1 VSIFVEMFALHIVT
15 NYRDAKTRNSSGVVA
30 PVSFFFLLAF
40 FFFLQK
46 EGRKMRNS

>member
-1 VSIFVEMFALHIVT
+1 
-15 NYRDAKTRNSSGVVA
+15 VVA

-46 EGRKMRNS
+46 EGRKMRNPIQKETLNTNYRIYAKQYFTTLQGAKI